1 MPYAYLLFDADHT
14 LLDFR
19 ATARQA
25 FFRTMRHF
33 GIEVEEAHFLHYEQ
47 LNHQYWQAYES
58 GRIDVRE
65 LRLGRWQ
72 AFLEALREWRDP
84 AELND
89 CYLEA
94 VGQSAILLEGAQD
107 LLDRLKAD
115 GWRMGLVTNGLSRVQ
130 RPRLRLS
137 GLERYFDFAV
147 ISDEV
152 GSAKPQRAFFDHAF
166 RQMEPVLERR
176 PRPDEVLVVG
186 DSLEADIKGGRDYGC
201 HTCWFNPEGKPR
213 PDAIAPHYEVRR
225 LDAIAELLDTAVR

>member
-19 ATARQA
+19 ATAREA
-25 FFRTMRHF
+25 FFHTMRHF
-33 GIEVEEAHFLHYEQ
+33 GIEVEDAHFAHYEQ
-47 LNHQYWQAYES
+47 LNYQYWQAYES

-72 AFLEALREWRDP
+72 AFFEALREWRDP
-84 AELND
+84 ADVND

-94 VGQSAILLEGAQD
+94 VGQSAILLEGAQT
-107 LLDRLKAD
+107 LLDHLERA
-115 GWRMGLVTNGLSRVQ
+115 GWRMALVTNGLSRVQ

-137 GLERYFDFAV
+137 GLEAYFDFVV

-166 RQMEPVLERR
+166 RQMEPVLARR
-176 PRPDEVLVVG
+176 PRPDEVLVIG

-201 HTCWFNPEGKPR
+201 HTCWYNPERKPR
-213 PDAIAPHYEVRR
+213 SLDIEPHYEVHR
-225 LDAIAELLDTAVR
+225 LEAVVELLATAV